1 MLTTE
6 MTSDEI
12 RLLQSLSVSEQEEFF
27 ETLEPDEIAEVI
39 ALVNGFSDAGTNGP
53 AAGAD
58 YASEQVRRVSA
69 IQNAK
74 TAAAQE
80 IGPLPPIANPERRQA
95 ASESNLLFADTY
107 FKPTFYLP
115 WAPYQRAMMERFQ
128 AVVLSGGRE
137 CHSVRRG
144 GLKSTCARVS
154 TLWAVINGHRRFPVL
169 VGATDDKASEH
180 RENFFSL
187 LASSTLLLDDYP
199 ELAPLLLKWRQPKRQ
214 FRLNGRL
221 LTLHPKDGR
230 GRIVFPDIHD
240 AVSCQAHIAPYSVN
254 ATDVSGLSYVDR
266 FGVTIRP
273 DLLVFD
279 DVQTPQSAKSPL
291 MTEERE
297 EHITKTFCGL
307 AGLGQKIAAI
317 MVATVREHDDLTER
331 FLSRVK
337 HADWDGAKYPSI
349 IRMPDRM
356 DLWETYGQKL
366 GQGETPQAGK
376 AIAQEF
382 YVRNRSDMDAGAVVA
397 WEEDKLADELS
408 ALQSLMTV
416 RALDPSFFRC
426 EIQQEGDAPVN
437 TSGLRLDAQSL
448 LTRTSGHRRGLV
460 PADASYLTA
469 YVDSSDKVLWWM
481 VLAVSKDMSGSI
493 VDYGTWPDQRRP
505 VFYKSDLAY
514 AIGHDT
520 PGQSWEESFV
530 IAHNSLEAFLC
541 DDWETVDGKTRQ
553 IDLILKDWAD
563 GGQMPLIRSQ
573 IAASKHRNRIRPAK
587 GFAPKPGRKPIH
599 LWGDQHRDRSGTGWI
614 ERRSE
619 NPAHVQFDANIIKS
633 MAARRLMTAKGAPSA
648 IMLPGDDERAN
659 RLLAEHFTSEQPKEV
674 SYDGAKGVAWV
685 LIPSRDN
692 DFWDCFCGCLTAASV
707 LGCKLS
713 GDAGTKKE
721 VRTFALPGGARR
733 G

>member
-1 MLTTE
+1 M
-6 MTSDEI
+6 
-12 RLLQSLSVSEQEEFF
+12 EEFWSKIH
-27 ETLEPDEIAEVI
+27 PKHIDSIAEQI
-39 ALVNGFSDAGTNGP
+39 AAHGISRS
-53 AAGAD
+53 GAD
-58 YASEQVRRVSA
+58 YANERSA
-69 IQNAK
+69 RNAEIINAK

-80 IGPLPPIANPERRQA
+80 IGPLPPIANPDRRKS
-95 ASESNLLFADTY
+95 ASENNLLFADTY

-115 WAPYQRAMMERFQ
+115 WAPYQRSMMDRFQ
-128 AVVLSGGRE
+128 AVVMSGGRE

-154 TLWAVINGHRRFPVL
+154 TLWAVVNGHRRFPVL
-169 VGATDDKASEH
+169 VGATDDKAAEH
-180 RENFFSL
+180 RENFFAL
-187 LASSTLLLDDYP
+187 LASSPMLLDDYP
-199 ELAPLLLKWRQPKRQ
+199 ELTPLLLKWRQPKRQ

-221 LTLHPKDGR
+221 LQLHPKDGR
-230 GRIVFPDIHD
+230 GRIVFPDIHE
-240 AVSCQAHIAPYSVN
+240 AASCQAHIAPYSVN

-307 AGLGQKIAAI
+307 AGLGENIAAI

-337 HADWDGAKYPSI
+337 HPDWDGSKYPSI

-366 GQGETPQAGK
+366 GTGETPQEGK
-376 AIAQEF
+376 KLAQEF
-382 YVRNRSDMDAGAVVA
+382 YAVNREAMDAGGVVA
-397 WEEDKLADELS
+397 WDQDKLPDELS

-426 EIQQEGDAPVN
+426 EIQQEGDVPVN
-437 TSGLRLDAQSL
+437 TSGLKLDAQTL
-448 LTRTSGHRRGLV
+448 LTRTSGHKRGRV
-460 PADASYLTA
+460 PASTDYLTA

-481 VLAVSKDMSGSI
+481 VLAVSKDLSGSI

-514 AIGHDT
+514 TIGQDAHC
-520 PGQSWEESFV
+520 QSWEESFV
-530 IAHNSLEAFLC
+530 VAHNQLDEVLC
-541 DDWETVDGKTRQ
+541 DDWETTDGKSRQ
-553 IDLILKDWAD
+553 VDLILKDWSD

-573 IAASKHRNRIRPAK
+573 IAASKNRNRIRPAK
-587 GFAPKPGRKPIH
+587 GFAVKPGRKPIH
-599 LWGDQHRDRSGTGWI
+599 MWGDQHRDRSGTGWI

-619 NPAHVQFDANIIKS
+619 TPSHVQFDANVIKS
-633 MAARRLMTAKGAPSA
+633 IAARRLMTAKGAPSA

-659 RLLAEHFTSEQPKEV
+659 RLLAEHFTSEQPKEI
-674 SYDGAKGVAWV
+674 SYDGSKGVTWV
-685 LIPSRDN
+685 LTPSRDN
-692 DFWDCFCGCLTAASV
+692 DWWDCFCGCLTAASV
-707 LGCKLS
+707 LGCKLN
-713 GDAGTKKE
+713 GDSGTKKE
-721 VRTFALPGGARR
+721 IRTFQLPGGVRR

>member
-1 MLTTE
+1 MLTIE
-6 MTSDEI
+6 LTSDEI
-12 RLLQSLSVSEQEEFF
+12 KHLLLLSESEQEEFF
-27 ETLEPDEIAEVI
+27 QSIPAEDLDGVI
-39 ALVNGFSDAGTNGP
+39 AQLGSVNPIASNAL
-53 AAGAD
+53 GAD
-58 YASEQVRRVSA
+58 YASERSA
-69 IQNAK
+69 RNAETINAK
-74 TAAAQE
+74 TAASQE
-80 IGPLPPIANPERRQA
+80 IGPLPEIANPDRRRA
-95 ASESNLLFADTY
+95 CRGNNLLFADTY

-115 WAPYQRAMMERFQ
+115 WAPYQRAMMDRFQ
-128 AVVLSGGRE
+128 SVVLSGGRE

-180 RENFFSL
+180 RENFFAL
-187 LASSTLLLDDYP
+187 LASSPLLLDDFP
-199 ELAPLLLKWRQPKRQ
+199 ELFPLLLKWRQPKRQ

-230 GRIVFPDIHD
+230 GRIVFPDIHES
-240 AVSCQAHIAPYSVN
+240 ASCQAHIAPYSVN

-307 AGLGQKIAAI
+307 AGLGEKLAAI
-317 MVATVREHDDLTER
+317 MVGTVREHDDLTER

-337 HADWDGAKYPSI
+337 HPDWDGSRYPSV

-366 GQGETPQAGK
+366 GTGETPQEGK
-376 AIAQEF
+376 QIAQDF
-382 YVRNRSDMDAGAVVA
+382 YLANRADMDAGGVVA
-397 WEEDKLADELS
+397 WEEDKLPDEIS

-426 EIQQEGDAPVN
+426 EIQQEGDVPVN
-437 TSGLRLDAQSL
+437 TSGLKLDAQTL
-448 LTRTSGHRRGLV
+448 LTRTSGVKRGVV
-460 PADASYLTA
+460 PADTSYLTA

-481 VLAVSKDMSGSI
+481 VVAVDKQFGGSI

-505 VFYKSDLAY
+505 VFYKSDLSY
-514 AIGHDT
+514 FIGQDS

-530 IAHNSLEAFLC
+530 VAHNKLEEYLC
-541 DDWETVDGKTRQ
+541 ETWATVDGKERE
-553 IDLILKDWAD
+553 IDLILKDWSD

-573 IAASKHRNRIRPAK
+573 IAASKNKNRMRAAK
-587 GFAPKPGRKPIH
+587 GFAIKPGRKPIH
-599 LWGDQHRDRSGTGWI
+599 MWGEPHRDKAGTGWI

-619 NPAHVQFDANIIKS
+619 NPIHVQFDANVIKGI
-633 MAARRLMTAKGAPSA
+633 AARRLMTARGAPSA

-659 RLLAEHFTSEQPKEV
+659 RLLAEHFTSEQPKEIA
-674 SYDGAKGVAWV
+674 YDGSKGVVWA
-685 LIPSRDN
+685 LTPSRDN
-692 DFWDCFCGCLTAASV
+692 DWWDCFCGCLTAASV

-713 GDAGTKKE
+713 GDSGTKKE
-721 VRTFALPGGARR
+721 IRTFVLPGGARR

>member
-1 MLTTE
+1 M
-6 MTSDEI
+6 
-12 RLLQSLSVSEQEEFF
+12 EEFWSKIHP
-27 ETLEPDEIAEVI
+27 EHIDSIAEQI
-39 ALVNGFSDAGTNGP
+39 AAHGISRS
-53 AAGAD
+53 GAD
-58 YASEQVRRVSA
+58 YANERSA
-69 IQNAK
+69 RNAEIINAK

-80 IGPLPPIANPERRQA
+80 IGPLPPIANPDRRKS
-95 ASESNLLFADTY
+95 ASENNLLFADIY

-115 WAPYQRAMMERFQ
+115 WAPYQRSMMDRFQ
-128 AVVLSGGRE
+128 AVVMSGGRE

-154 TLWAVINGHRRFPVL
+154 TLWAVVNGHRRFPVL
-169 VGATDDKASEH
+169 VGATDDKAAEH
-180 RENFFSL
+180 RENFFAL
-187 LASSTLLLDDYP
+187 LASSPMLLDDYP
-199 ELAPLLLKWRQPKRQ
+199 ELTPLLLKWRQPKRQ

-221 LTLHPKDGR
+221 LQLHPKDGR
-230 GRIVFPDIHD
+230 GRIVFPDIHE
-240 AVSCQAHIAPYSVN
+240 AASCQAHIAPYSVN

-307 AGLGQKIAAI
+307 AGLGEKIAAI

-337 HADWDGAKYPSI
+337 HPDWDGSKYPSI

-366 GQGETPQAGK
+366 GTGETPQEGK
-376 AIAQEF
+376 KLAQEF
-382 YVRNRSDMDAGAVVA
+382 YAANREAMDAGGVVA
-397 WEEDKLADELS
+397 WDQDKLPDELS

-426 EIQQEGDAPVN
+426 EIQQEGDVPVN
-437 TSGLRLDAQSL
+437 TSGLKLDAQTL
-448 LTRTSGHRRGLV
+448 LTRTSGHKRGRV
-460 PADASYLTA
+460 PASTDYLTA

-481 VLAVSKDMSGSI
+481 VLAVSKDLSGSI

-514 AIGHDT
+514 TIGQDAHC
-520 PGQSWEESFV
+520 QSWEESFV
-530 IAHNSLEAFLC
+530 VAHNQLDEVLC
-541 DDWETVDGKTRQ
+541 DDWETTDGKSRQ
-553 IDLILKDWAD
+553 VDLILKDWSD

-573 IAASKHRNRIRPAK
+573 IAASKNRNRIRPAK
-587 GFAPKPGRKPIH
+587 GFAVKPGRKPIH
-599 LWGDQHRDRSGTGWI
+599 MWGDQHRDRSGTGWI

-619 NPAHVQFDANIIKS
+619 TPSHVQFDANVIKS
-633 MAARRLMTAKGAPSA
+633 IAARRLMTAKGAPSA
-648 IMLPGDDERAN
+648 IMLPGTDERAN
-659 RLLAEHFTSEQPKEV
+659 RLLAEHFTSEQPKEI
-674 SYDGAKGVAWV
+674 SYDGSKGVTWV
-685 LIPSRDN
+685 LTPSRDN
-692 DFWDCFCGCLTAASV
+692 DWWDCFCGCLTAASV
-707 LGCKLS
+707 LGCKLN
-713 GDAGTKKE
+713 GDSGTKKE
-721 VRTFALPGGARR
+721 IRTFQLPGGVRR

>member
-1 MLTTE
+1 MFFEKIPEAELDGIIAQIRGFTE
-6 MTSDEI
+6 RQPTGSALIENYAS
-12 RLLQSLSVSEQEEFF
+12 RESARVSE
-27 ETLEPDEIAEVI
+27 II
-39 ALVNGFSDAGTNGP
+39 
-53 AAGAD
+53 
-58 YASEQVRRVSA
+58 
-69 IQNAK
+69 NAK

-80 IGPLPPIANPERRQA
+80 IGPLPPIANPDRRKS
-95 ASESNLLFADTY
+95 ASENNLLFADTY

-115 WAPYQRAMMERFQ
+115 WAPYQRSMMERFQ
-128 AVVLSGGRE
+128 AVVMSGGRE

-154 TLWAVINGHRRFPVL
+154 TLWAVVNGHRRFPVL
-169 VGATDDKASEH
+169 VGATDDKAAEH
-180 RENFFSL
+180 RENFFAL
-187 LASSTLLLDDYP
+187 LASSPMLLDDYP
-199 ELAPLLLKWRQPKRQ
+199 ELTPLLLKWRQPKRQ

-221 LTLHPKDGR
+221 LQLHPKDGR
-230 GRIVFPDIHD
+230 GRIVFPDIHE
-240 AVSCQAHIAPYSVN
+240 AASCQAHIAPYSVN

-307 AGLGQKIAAI
+307 AGLGEKIAAI

-337 HADWDGAKYPSI
+337 HPDWDGSKYPSI

-356 DLWETYGQKL
+356 DLWEIYGQKL
-366 GQGETPQAGK
+366 GAGETPQEGK
-376 AIAQEF
+376 KIAQEF
-382 YVRNRSDMDAGAVVA
+382 YAANREAMDAGGVVA
-397 WEEDKLADELS
+397 WDQDKLPDEIS

-416 RALDPSFFRC
+416 RAIDPAFFRC
-426 EIQQEGDAPVN
+426 EIQQEGEAPVN
-437 TSGLRLDAQSL
+437 TSGLRLDAQTL
-448 LTRTSGHRRGLV
+448 LTRTSGIKRGVV
-460 PADASYLTA
+460 PRNTEYLTA

-481 VLAVSKDMSGSI
+481 VLAVSKDLSGSI

-505 VFYKSDLAY
+505 VFYKSDLNAF
-514 AIGHDT
+514 IGQES

-530 IAHNSLEAFLC
+530 VAHNQLEEYLC
-541 DDWETVDGKTRQ
+541 DSWATDDGNERQ
-553 IDLILKDWAD
+553 IDLILKDWSD

-573 IAASKHRNRIRPAK
+573 IAASKERNRIRPAK
-587 GFAPKPGRKPIH
+587 GFAVKPGRKPIH
-599 LWGDQHRDRSGTGWI
+599 MWGDQNRDRSNTGWI

-619 NPAHVQFDANIIKS
+619 TPVHVQFDANVIKS
-633 MAARRLMTAKGAPSA
+633 IASRRLLTARGAPSA
-648 IMLPGDDERAN
+648 ILLPGTDDREN

-674 SYDGAKGVAWV
+674 SYDGSKGVVWA
-685 LIPSRDN
+685 LTPSRDN
-692 DFWDCFCGCLTAASV
+692 DWWDCFCGCITAASV
-707 LGCKLS
+707 LGCKLN
-713 GDAGTKKE
+713 GDSGTKKE
-721 VRTFALPGGARR
+721 IRTFQLPGGVRR

>member
-1 MLTTE
+1 MDL
-6 MTSDEI
+6 DEVDEF
-12 RLLQSLSVSEQEEFF
+12 LQDLRQFERSQQPTASGLIENFASKESARVSE
-27 ETLEPDEIAEVI
+27 II
-39 ALVNGFSDAGTNGP
+39 
-53 AAGAD
+53 
-58 YASEQVRRVSA
+58 
-69 IQNAK
+69 NAK

-80 IGPLPPIANPERRQA
+80 IGPLPSIANPDRRKRA
-95 ASESNLLFADTY
+95 AENNLLFADTY

-115 WAPYQRAMMERFQ
+115 WAPYQRSMMDRFQ
-128 AVVLSGGRE
+128 SVVLSGGRE

-180 RENFFSL
+180 RENFFAL

-199 ELAPLLLKWRQPKRQ
+199 EITPLLLKWRQPKRQ

-240 AVSCQAHIAPYSVN
+240 SASCQAHIAPYSVN

-307 AGLGQKIAAI
+307 AGLGEKIAAI

-337 HADWDGAKYPSI
+337 HPDWDGSKYPSI

-356 DLWETYGQKL
+356 DLWEAYGQKL
-366 GQGETPQAGK
+366 GQGETPQEGK
-376 AIAQEF
+376 RIAQEF
-382 YVRNRSDMDAGAVVA
+382 YAANRAEMDAGGVVA
-397 WEEDKLADELS
+397 WEEDKLQDEIS

-426 EIQQEGDAPVN
+426 EIQQEGDVPVN
-437 TSGLRLDAQSL
+437 TSGLKLDAQTL
-448 LTRTSGHRRGLV
+448 LTRTSGVKRGVV
-460 PADASYLTA
+460 PANTDYLTA
-469 YVDSSDKVLWWM
+469 YIDSSDKVLWWM
-481 VLAVSKDMSGSI
+481 VLAVSKDLSGSI

-505 VFYKSDLAY
+505 VFYKSDLGAF
-514 AIGHDT
+514 IGQDSPHL
-520 PGQSWEESFV
+520 SWEESFV
-530 IAHNSLEAFLC
+530 IAHNQLDEFLC
-541 DDWETVDGKTRQ
+541 DTWPVTDGSEKQ
-553 IDLILKDWAD
+553 IDLILKDWSD

-573 IAASKHRNRIRPAK
+573 IAASKNRNRIRAAK
-587 GFAPKPGRKPIH
+587 GFAIKPGRKPIH
-599 LWGDQHRDRSGTGWI
+599 MWGDQHRDKAGTGWI

-619 NPAHVQFDANIIKS
+619 NPVHVQFDANVIKS
-633 MAARRLMTAKGAPSA
+633 MAARRLMTARGAPSA
-648 IMLPGDDERAN
+648 IMLPGEDERAN
-659 RLLAEHFTSEQPKEV
+659 RLLAEHFTSEQPKELTF
-674 SYDGAKGVAWV
+674 DGSKGVAWV
-685 LIPSRDN
+685 LTPSRDN
-692 DFWDCFCGCLTAASV
+692 DWWDCFCGCITAASV
-707 LGCKLS
+707 LGCKLN
-713 GDAGTKKE
+713 GDSGTKKE
-721 VRTFALPGGARR
+721 IRTFALPGGARR